1 MDNRRSDHIRYEVVS
16 LERQIGNTPLVDLSN
31 LVVNPQVTILA
42 KQEWQQLGGSIKARP
57 AFNIIKQAIFGG
69 QLLPG
74 QHLLDASS
82 GNTGIAYAIIGEA
95 LGIPVTICL
104 PQNAS
109 SERINLLK
117 KHKVE
122 IIFTSPFGSTD
133 EAQVKALMLS
143 RQNPDKYFYA
153 DQYAN
158 ENNWRAHYQTTANEI
173 LKQSDNRLTHFVCGL
188 GTTGT
193 FVGTGRRLKEKN
205 SSITLVSLQPSL
217 ALHGLEGWKH
227 LSTATVPPIY
237 DRSIADYSL
246 EVSTESAYEM
256 IKKVDDTYGYKIS
269 PSSAANLVGSTQ
281 VAESITSGVII
292 TMFPDNAD
300 NYGEVMKQIFSKGEY
315 EIKN

>member
-1 MDNRRSDHIRYEVVS
+1 MDNRRSDHIKYEVVN
-16 LERQIGNTPLVDLSN
+16 LERQIGNTALVDLSN
-31 LVVNPQVTILA
+31 LVANPQVTILA

-109 SERINLLK
+109 SERLSLLK
-117 KHKVE
+117 MHGAE
-122 IIFTSPFGSTD
+122 IIITSPFGSTD
-133 EAQVKALMLS
+133 EAQKKALILS
-143 RQNPDKYFYA
+143 QQNPDKYFYA

-158 ENNWRAHYQTTANEI
+158 ENNWRAHYQSTANEI

-193 FVGTGRRLKEKN
+193 FVGTGRRLKEIN
-205 SSITLVSLQPSL
+205 SSITLVSLQPSI

-227 LSTATVPPIY
+227 LLTAMVPPIY
-237 DRSIADYSL
+237 DRSIADLSL

-269 PSSAANLVGSTQ
+269 PSSAANLVGSIQ

-300 NYGEVMKQIFSKGEY
+300 NYSDLMKQIFSKGEY
-315 EIKN
+315 EINN

>member
-1 MDNRRSDHIRYEVVS
+1 MDNRRSDEIKYEVVN
-16 LERQIGNTPLVDLSN
+16 LERQIGNTPLVNLSR
-31 LVVNPQVTILA
+31 LVTNPQVTIMA

-69 QLLPG
+69 QLQPG

-95 LGIPVTICL
+95 LNIPVTICL

-109 SERINLLK
+109 AERINILK
-117 KHKVE
+117 KHGAE

-133 EAQVKALMLS
+133 EAQEKAQMLS
-143 RQNPDKYFYA
+143 GQFPDKYFYA

-158 ENNWRAHYQTTANEI
+158 ENNWRAHYQSTANEI
-173 LKQSDNRLTHFVCGL
+173 VKQSDNRLTHFVCGL

-205 SSITLVSLQPSL
+205 SSVTLVSLQPEL

-227 LSTATVPPIY
+227 LPTAMVPPIY
-237 DRSIADYSL
+237 DSTIADFSL

-269 PSSAANLVGSTQ
+269 PSSAANLVGSIL
-281 VAESITSGVII
+281 VAESITSGVIV

-300 NYGEVMKQIFSKGEY
+300 NYGDVMKQIFNKGEY
-315 EIKN
+315 EVKN

>member
-1 MDNRRSDHIRYEVVS
+1 MDNRRSDQIKYEVVN
-16 LERQIGNTPLVDLSN
+16 LEKQIGNTPLVNLSR
-31 LVVNPQVTILA
+31 LVTNPQVTIMA

-69 QLLPG
+69 QLQPG

-95 LGIPVTICL
+95 LNIPVTICL

-109 SERINLLK
+109 AERINILK
-117 KHKVE
+117 KHGAE
-122 IIFTSPFGSTD
+122 IIFTSSFGSTD
-133 EAQVKALMLS
+133 EAQEKAQMLS
-143 RQNPDKYFYA
+143 GQFPDKYFYA

-158 ENNWRAHYQTTANEI
+158 ENNWRAHYQSTANEI

-205 SSITLVSLQPSL
+205 SSVTLVSLQPEL

-227 LSTATVPPIY
+227 LPTATVPSIY
-237 DRSIADYSL
+237 DSTIADFSL

-256 IKKVDDTYGYKIS
+256 IKNVYAAYGYKIS
-269 PSSAANLVGSTQ
+269 PSSAANLVGSIL
-281 VAESITSGVII
+281 VAESITSGVIV

-300 NYGEVMKQIFSKGEY
+300 NYGDVMKQIFNKGEY
-315 EIKN
+315 EVNN

>member
-1 MDNRRSDHIRYEVVS
+1 MDNRRSDQIKYEVVN
-16 LERQIGNTPLVDLSN
+16 LERQIGNTPLVELSGISPN
-31 LVVNPQVTILA
+31 RQVAILA

-57 AFNIIKQAIFGG
+57 AFNIIKQAIFSG
-69 QLLPG
+69 QLQPG

-95 LGIPVTICL
+95 LGIPITICL

-109 SERINLLK
+109 PERINLLK
-117 KHKVE
+117 KHGAE

-133 EAQVKALMLS
+133 EAQEKAVMLS
-143 RQNPDKYFYA
+143 RQYPDKYFYA
-153 DQYAN
+153 NQYAN
-158 ENNWRAHYQTTANEI
+158 ENNWRAHYQTTAYEI
-173 LKQSDNRLTHFVCGL
+173 LKQSANRITHFVCGL

-205 SSITLVSLQPSL
+205 NSITLVSLQPSL

-227 LSTATVPPIY
+227 LPTAMVPPIY
-237 DRSIADYSL
+237 DRSIADLSL

-256 IKKVDDTYGYKIS
+256 IKKVDDNYGYKIS
-269 PSSAANLVGSTQ
+269 PSSAANLVGSIQ

-300 NYGEVMKQIFSKGEY
+300 NYGDVMKQIFNTGEY
-315 EIKN
+315 EVKN